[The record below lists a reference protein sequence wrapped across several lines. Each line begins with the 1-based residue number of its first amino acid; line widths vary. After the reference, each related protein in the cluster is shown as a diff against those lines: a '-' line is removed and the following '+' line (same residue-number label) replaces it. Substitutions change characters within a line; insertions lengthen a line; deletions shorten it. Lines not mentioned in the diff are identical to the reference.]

1 MPQVDPVQPLSE
13 PRADARP
20 SARAERRVALRADW
34 VAFRTLLFQE
44 IRRFLRIW
52 PQTLVPPAISI
63 SLYFLIFG
71 AFIGS
76 RIGNMGG
83 LDYMAFIVPGLI
95 MMAVIT
101 NAYSN
106 VAASFFSSK
115 FQRSI
120 EAILVSPTPPSVILA
135 GFVAGGVARGLA
147 VGAIVTVMA
156 SFFVEFDMHDIA
168 ATLGIVLLT
177 AVLFSLGGFINA
189 VFADKFDDISIIPA
203 FVLTPLTY
211 LGGVFYS
218 IDLLPEFWR
227 TLSYLNPVVYMV
239 GTFRYGFFG
248 IDGGVSVGWSFA
260 AIGAFVVIFW
270 MISLWLLRRGTG
282 LRS

>member
-1 MPQVDPVQPLSE
+1 MPPADTAASVEPVHGGTGG
-13 PRADARP
+13 AM
-20 SARAERRVALRADW
+20 RADW
-34 VAFRTLLFQE
+34 IALKTLTRKE
-44 IRRFLRIW
+44 IKRFLRIW
-52 PQTLVPPAISI
+52 PQTLVPPAISM

-76 RIGNMGG
+76 RIGEMGG

-106 VAASFFSSK
+106 VASSFFSNK

-120 EAILVSPTPPSVILA
+120 EAIMVSPTPDSVILG
-135 GFVAGGVARGLA
+135 GFVAGGVARGLM
-147 VGAIVTVMA
+147 VGAIVTVLA
-156 SFFVEFDMHDIA
+156 GFFVEFEIHNIFI
-168 ATLGIVLLT
+168 TVGILVLT
-177 AVLFSLGGFINA
+177 AVLFSLGGFLNA

-218 IDLLPEFWR
+218 LDLLPDFWR
-227 TLSYLNPVVYMV
+227 TLSYFNPIVYMV
-239 GTFRYGFFG
+239 STFRYGLFG
-248 IDGGVSVGWSFA
+248 YSDGIPIGLSFA
-260 AIGAFVVIFW
+260 AVCVFVVVFW
-270 MISLWLLRRGTG
+270 ILCLWLLRRGTG
-282 LRS
+282 LRV

>member
-1 MPQVDPVQPLSE
+1 MSQAE
-13 PRADARP
+13 PSPFPDDLPART
-20 SARAERRVALRADW
+20 ARGVALRADW
-34 VAFRTLLFQE
+34 VAFRTLLHKE
-44 IRRFLRIW
+44 IKRFLRIW
-52 PQTLVPPAISI
+52 PQTLVPPAISMA
-63 SLYFLIFG
+63 LYFLIFG

-76 RIGNMGG
+76 RIGTMGG

-95 MMAVIT
+95 MMSVIT

-106 VAASFFSSK
+106 VASSFFSNK

-120 EAILVSPTPPSVILA
+120 EAILVSPTPSSVILA
-135 GFVAGGVARGLA
+135 GFVAGGVARGLF

-156 SFFVEFDMHDIA
+156 GFFVDFEIHSFPI
-168 ATLGIVLLT
+168 TVGILILT

-218 IDLLPEFWR
+218 LDMLSEFWR
-227 TLSYLNPVVYMV
+227 TLSYFNPIVYMV
-239 GTFRYGFFG
+239 ASFRYGLYGYSDG
-248 IDGGVSVGWSFA
+248 IPVGISFA
-260 AIGAFVVIFW
+260 AITVFVALFW
-270 MISLWLLRRGTG
+270 ALSLWLLRRGTG
-282 LRS
+282 LRA

>member
-1 MPQVDPVQPLSE
+1 MQQADLAAPDAPAAPLDAE
-13 PRADARP
+13 RA
-20 SARAERRVALRADW
+20 ARANLI
-34 VAFRTLLFQE
+34 AFRTLLVKE
-44 IRRFLRIW
+44 IKRFLRIW
-52 PQTLVPPAISI
+52 PQTLVPPAISM

-76 RIGNMGG
+76 RVGTMAG
-83 LDYMAFIVPGLI
+83 LDYMAFIFPGLI
-95 MMAVIT
+95 MMSVIT

-106 VAASFFSSK
+106 VASSFYSTK

-120 EAILVSPTPPSVILA
+120 EAILVSPTPDWVILA
-135 GFVAGGVARGLA
+135 GFVAGGVVRGLI

-156 SFFVEFDMHDIA
+156 TLFVEFRIHDA
-168 ATLGIVLLT
+168 FVTVGILLLT

-218 IDLLPEFWR
+218 IDLLSPTWR
-227 TLSYLNPVVYMV
+227 AISYFNPIVYMV
-239 GTFRYGFFG
+239 STFRYGFFG
-248 IDGGVSVGWSFA
+248 QSDGLPVGVAF
-260 AIGAFVVIFW
+260 GAVFVFVVVFW
-270 MISLWLLRRGTG
+270 FLSLWLLKRGTG
-282 LRS
+282 LRV